1 MALAVRDHL
10 ATQIDAAL
18 ARWDGEPM
26 CWGRDD
32 CALSIANLY
41 VSVFERDP
49 ASAFRGRYRSERG
62 ARRVLGKRGLPGA
75 LARTA
80 HRMGWRRIPVTEART
95 GDLGMVLTAEGP
107 ACVVRHRDGWVGRV
121 DNGFTLLPGGA
132 ALRAWNVV
140 RD

>member
-41 VSVFERDP
+41 VPVFGRDP
-49 ASAFRGRYRSERG
+49 AAEFRGRYRTQSG
-62 ARRVLGKRGLPGA
+62 AKRVLGRGGLPRV
-75 LARTA
+75 LASVAR
-80 HRMGWRRIPVTEART
+80 RMRWRRIPVTEART
-95 GDLGMVLTAEGP
+95 GDLGMVSTAEGP

-140 RD
+140 GD